1 MRVGVPTETKVD
13 EYRVALTPAGA
24 RELAE
29 HGHEVVVQSGDG
41 EGSAIADADYAA
53 QGARILPDADAL
65 FAEAEMVL
73 KVKEPQPPEV
83 ALLRTGQTLFTYL
96 HLAPA
101 PELTQGLCDSGAT
114 CIAYETVEDAHGR
127 LPLLAPMS
135 EVAGKIASPG
145 GALM

>member
-29 HGHEVVVQSGDG
+29 HGHEVLIQAGAG
-41 EGSAIADADYAA
+41 EGSAISDEDYAS
-53 QGARILPDADAL
+53 QGARILPDAAAL
-65 FAEAEMVL
+65 FDEADMVL

-83 ALLRTGQTLFTYL
+83 ALLRPGQTLFTYL

-101 PELTQGLCDSGAT
+101 PDLTQGLCDSGAT
-114 CIAYETVEDAHGR
+114 CIAYETVEDARGR
-127 LPLLAPMS
+127 LPLL
-135 EVAGKIASPG
+135 
-145 GALM
+145 